1 MAFPCSPK
9 HSGLAIALC
18 LLLIYRSYYIIHLT
32 STLLTLLLLV
42 LATFFP
48 LLGQLGKACFKEQ
61 PSGAAAAALPQDVVF
76 ADQRAALEEFVS
88 YHNDEAVSVS
98 EDPSLKYE
106 ITSGLLSVEA
116 SSSQENLS
124 QSTLQC
130 SNSSDESLLDDVCH
144 LKESFEGSISDDE
157 NLIEIIIPDDHF
169 VVPEVSKAWLK
180 PLPDISRGL
189 LTNLVPEPGLH
200 QMLKNGNHIVHN
212 LDVEAVKISSAN
224 NAWHLMVLQLVR
236 HVS

>member
-1 MAFPCSPK
+1 MALQ
-9 HSGLAIALC
+9 GLEVGDAVALHVC
-18 LLLIYRSYYIIHLT
+18 GDATWEIRCD
-32 STLLTLLLLV
+32 TLQNPLVAV
-42 LATFFP
+42 LATAQNVP
-48 LLGQLGKACFKEQ
+48 SRLEACFKEK

-106 ITSGLLSVEA
+106 ITSGLLSVETL
-116 SSSQENLS
+116 SSQENLS

-130 SNSSDESLLDDVCH
+130 SNSSDKSLLDDVCH

-189 LTNLVPEPGLH
+189 LTNLVPEPVLGQHGL
-200 QMLKNGNHIVHN
+200 MELLSETSEDDN
-212 LDVEAVKISSAN
+212 LIEIDITRGCIKCSRMGIISCII
-224 NAWHLMVLQLVR
+224 
-236 HVS
+236 